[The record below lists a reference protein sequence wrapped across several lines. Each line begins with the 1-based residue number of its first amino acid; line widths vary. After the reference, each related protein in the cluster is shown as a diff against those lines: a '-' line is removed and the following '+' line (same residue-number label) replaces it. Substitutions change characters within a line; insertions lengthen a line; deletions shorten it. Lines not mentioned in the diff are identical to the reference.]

1 MATRSAK
8 RPGPRRR
15 TPTVLQMEEVECG
28 AAALATVMGYHGRT
42 VPLERMR
49 IECGFSRD
57 GSKASNVLKAARKYG
72 LAAKGEKRDIEA
84 LSEIPLPAIL
94 FWNFNH
100 FVVLEGYGR
109 EKFWLNDPA
118 AGPRSVTEADF
129 NQSYTGVVLSFE
141 PTPEFKKG
149 GRKRSLVAALVSRM
163 GSKDAFMFA
172 LIAGLALVI
181 PGLVIPTFARIFV
194 DNVLV
199 ANLKEWYRPL
209 LAGLILTTLDKAVNW
224 VRKSSRPASRSR
236 PRAASSGTSCACPWS
251 SMPSATG
258 ARSAGACR

>member
-49 IECGFSRD
+49 IECGVSRD

-94 FWNFNH
+94 FWNESVRTNPI
-100 FVVLEGYGR
+100 VPGVTSSL
-109 EKFWLNDPA
+109 KVNDTSADGNTLWA
-118 AGPRSVTEADF
+118 AFAGDVAVIVG
-129 NQSYTGVVLSFE
+129 GVVS
-141 PTPEFKKG
+141 
-149 GRKRSLVAALVSRM
+149 AA
-163 GSKDAFMFA
+163 
-172 LIAGLALVI
+172 
-181 PGLVIPTFARIFV
+181 P
-194 DNVLV
+194 
-199 ANLKEWYRPL
+199 
-209 LAGLILTTLDKAVNW
+209 
-224 VRKSSRPASRSR
+224 
-236 PRAASSGTSCACPWS
+236 
-251 SMPSATG
+251 
-258 ARSAGACR
+258 